1 MPGRGGKN
9 HLAARRAFRIE
20 FPGKKGIEL
29 ALFENLH
36 WGTKAM
42 SAILKVVTYFQS
54 DRRAMTALEYAM
66 IAGVVGA
73 AVAVGF
79 GTLATDMT
87 AKLNAIGGS
96 V

>member
-1 MPGRGGKN
+1 MV
-9 HLAARRAFRIE
+9 AFIRCWLQIH
-20 FPGKKGIEL
+20 
-29 ALFENLH
+29 A
-36 WGTKAM
+36 
-42 SAILKVVTYFQS
+42 

-79 GTLATDMT
+79 GSIAGNLTTS
-87 AKLNAIGGS
+87 LNAVAGS

>member
-1 MPGRGGKN
+1 
-9 HLAARRAFRIE
+9 
-20 FPGKKGIEL
+20 
-29 ALFENLH
+29 
-36 WGTKAM
+36 M